1 MRAKDTHGID
11 EMSDTH
17 DLKEIRELLRSL
29 LAPRSLEEEVG
40 FVQGRELGSR
50 RKPIHG
56 SSRGAVATW
65 VGR

>member
-1 MRAKDTHGID
+1 MRGVDDTQ
-11 EMSDTH
+11 

-40 FVQGRELGSR
+40 LVQGRDLGSR
-50 RKPIHG
+50 RKPNHG
-56 SSRGAVATW
+56 PSRGAGAAW